1 MKRRQGVRGTAGGTP
16 ARPSKVHHRRE
27 SSVLDNTPAA
37 PRPSSVLSD
46 SSGRDSVLGNLRKGA
61 SDSTLTSSA
70 IRIST
75 LGKSTRVN
83 TGVGSRASLKAE
95 GSMGPPL
102 TRPRISMSTPTP
114 ISRPSSVSSQASAAG
129 KSSIAPDRSRRLSS
143 GAFDRTQAKTTKAM
157 TIASR
162 GSAGNLNSSITSVSE
177 AEEKENIAV
186 GKGVP
191 VPA

>member
-1 MKRRQGVRGTAGGTP
+1 MKRRQGVRGTAGVTP

-27 SSVLDNTPAA
+27 SSVLDITPAA

-46 SSGRDSVLGNLRKGA
+46 SSGPESVLGNHRKGA
-61 SDSTLTSSA
+61 SESALTSSA
-70 IRIST
+70 IRISA

-83 TGVGSRASLKAE
+83 TGVGSRATLRAE
-95 GSMGPPL
+95 GPMGPPL

-114 ISRPSSVSSQASAAG
+114 ISRPSSVSSQASATG
-129 KSSIAPDRSRRLSS
+129 KSSIAPVRTRRLSS
-143 GAFDRTQAKTTKAM
+143 GTFDRTQAKATKA

-162 GSAGNLNSSITSVSE
+162 GSSGNLNSSITSVSE

-186 GKGVP
+186 GKGVA